1 MHFRFDKLTL
11 SGWRQ
16 FHNIDISFHP
26 KLTIITG
33 ANGAG
38 KSSLLS
44 MLTQHFG
51 WQHRFL
57 GTPQKRRIN
66 GIVRFITGLR
76 RPQKTNI
83 NEYSVGSIE
92 YSPLAEAILKTST
105 EGQQYV
111 VNIHNQQNVIGT
123 YISSHRPMPFYQQIV
138 SINIGAQSPDQA
150 YLQLQTESASRSIN
164 NIQGPTSI
172 FRMKEALI
180 SMATF
185 GPKTEFSFGDENALD
200 TINKFTDVLRKTLPP
215 SLGFRALSIRQTD
228 VVLETH
234 SGSFMLDSA
243 SGGIM
248 AIIDIAWQIFI
259 FSLTSTA
266 KAEDGFVVVMDEPE
280 NHLHPSM
287 QRSLLTNLIEVFPTA
302 QFIVATHSP
311 FMVSSVQ
318 DSFVYVLRYDKV
330 EVDFLDSNIE
340 DKGSYRNLV
349 ISERLD
355 VVNRAGSAGDI
366 LRDVLGVPVTVPLW
380 VESEL
385 EDLVNEFRDRE
396 PNIETFKLLKTKM
409 SELGFGELYPQAIAR
424 LVQE

>member
-16 FHNIDISFHP
+16 FHKIEIKFHP

-51 WQHRFL
+51 WQNRFL
-57 GTPQKRRIN
+57 GTPLKRRIN
-66 GIVRFITGLR
+66 GVVRFITGLR
-76 RPQKTNI
+76 RVQKKDVS
-83 NEYSVGSIE
+83 EYSVGTIE
-92 YSPLAEAILKTST
+92 YSPSADAILKTSA
-105 EGQQYV
+105 EGLQYAI
-111 VNIHNQQNVIGT
+111 NIYNQQSVLGT
-123 YISSHRPMPFYQQIV
+123 YISSHRPMPFYQQIN

-150 YLQLQTESASRSIN
+150 YSQLQSESASRASGN
-164 NIQGPTSI
+164 FHGPTPI
-172 FRMKEALI
+172 LRMREALI

-185 GPKTEFSFGDENALD
+185 GPKTEFSFGDEHALD
-200 TINKFTDVLRKTLPP
+200 TIKEFTNVLRKTLPP
-215 SLGFRALSIRQTD
+215 SLGFRSLSIRQTD
-228 VVLETH
+228 VVLETS

-248 AIIDIAWQIFI
+248 AIIDITWQIFI
-259 FSLTSTA
+259 FSLTSRVR
-266 KAEDGFVVVMDEPE
+266 AEDGFVVVMDEPE

-287 QRSLLTNLIEVFPTA
+287 QRSLLSNLIEAFPTA

-318 DSFVYVLRYDKV
+318 DSSVYVLRYDKI
-330 EVDFLDSNIE
+330 EVDFLDSNFE
-340 DKGSYRNLV
+340 EKGSYKNLV

-396 PNIETFKLLKTKM
+396 PSIETFKLLKTKM
-409 SELGFGELYPQAIAR
+409 SALGFGELYPQAVAR

>member
-1 MHFRFDKLTL
+1 MHFRFDRLRV

-16 FHNIDISFHP
+16 FHTINIKFHP

-51 WQHRFL
+51 WQNRFL
-57 GTPQKRRIN
+57 GTPLKRRLN
-66 GIVRFITGLR
+66 GAVRFMTGLR
-76 RPQKTNI
+76 RPHR
-83 NEYSVGSIE
+83 EDVHEHAVGTISYLPE
-92 YSPLAEAILKTST
+92 GEATLKTSS
-105 EGQQYV
+105 EAVQYT
-111 VNIHNQQNVIGT
+111 VNIHGQKNVLGT
-123 YISSHRPMPFYQQIV
+123 YISSHRPMPFYQQINT
-138 SINIGAQSPDQA
+138 INVGAQSPDQA
-150 YLQLQTESASRSIN
+150 YTQLQSEAANRAN
-164 NIQGPTSI
+164 GQYHGPTSI

-185 GPKTEFSFGDENALD
+185 GPKTEFSLGDEPALD
-200 TINKFTDVLRKTLPP
+200 TIKKFSKILYKTLPP
-215 SLGFRALSIRQTD
+215 SLGFQALSIRQTD
-228 VVLETH
+228 VVLETD
-234 SGSFMLDSA
+234 SGTFMLDSA

-248 AIIDIAWQIFI
+248 AIVDITWQIFI
-259 FSLTSTA
+259 YSLTSTA
-266 KAEDGFVVVMDEPE
+266 KAGDGFVVVMDEPE

-287 QRSLLTNLIEVFPTA
+287 QRSLLSNLIDAFPTA

-318 DSFVYVLRYDKV
+318 DSSVYVLRYDKV
-330 EVDFLDSNIE
+330 KINLLEVIPE
-340 DKGSYRNLV
+340 EKGLHRKLV

-385 EDLVNEFRDRE
+385 EDLVNEFRDLG
-396 PNIETFKLLKTKM
+396 PSLETFKLLKTKM
-409 SELGFGELYPQAIAR
+409 SALGFGELYPEAISR